1 MNNIHDC
8 GGMQNLGPIEV
19 EDEEPNFHSQWE
31 KDIFVTTLVF
41 FMSGKIVLDDFRYEI
56 EKMPVTEYL
65 QSSYYEHWLFAIEK
79 LMCKTGVFTEQELQ
93 QRLTELSA

>member
-1 MNNIHDC
+1 MNSIHDC
-8 GGMQNLGPIEV
+8 GGMQNLGSIEI
-19 EDEEPNFHSQWE
+19 ETEEPNFHSQWE
-31 KDIFVTTLVF
+31 KDIFATTLVF

-65 QSSYYEHWLFAIEK
+65 QSSYYEHWLFAIEQ

>member
-8 GGMQNLGPIEV
+8 GGMQNLGPIEI
-19 EDEEPNFHSQWE
+19 EADEPYFHSQWE
-31 KDIFVTTLVF
+31 KDIFATTLVF
-41 FMSGKIVLDDFRYEI
+41 FMSGIIVLDDFRYEI
-56 EKMPVTEYL
+56 EKMSVTEYL
-65 QSSYYEHWLFAIEK
+65 QSSYYEHWLFAIEQ

>member
-8 GGMQNLGPIEV
+8 GGMQNLGPIEM
-19 EDEEPNFHSQWE
+19 EANEPNFHSQWE
-31 KDIFVTTLVF
+31 KDIFATTLIF

-65 QSSYYEHWLFAIEK
+65 QSSYYEHWLFAIEQ